1 MPPEPTIEAAGLV
14 KHYRAS
20 DGGVVRAVNGV
31 SFQVAAGE
39 MVGLLGANGAGK
51 TTTLRMLAT
60 LLKPSAG
67 TAVVA
72 GADVRRDP
80 VGVRRRLGYVSAT
93 TGVPDRLSPREI
105 FTSFGRLHGLPPDA
119 LPARVESLL
128 ETLDLAACADRPA
141 GRLSSGQRQRVSLGR
156 ALVHD
161 PPALVLDE
169 PTNALDVVGAR
180 DLLVLLSRLR
190 AEGRAILLSTHRL
203 HEIETRCDRFVIIH
217 GGGVVATGTRDG
229 LVAAWAPGGA
239 GELEDAFFAAIA
251 GPTPPQ
257 PQGAA
262 S

>member
-14 KHYRAS
+14 KHYHAG

-31 SFQVAAGE
+31 SFTVQAGE

-60 LLKPSAG
+60 LLKPTAG
-67 TAVVA
+67 TARVA
-72 GADVRRDP
+72 GCDVRIDP
-80 VGVRRRLGYVSAT
+80 VGVRQRLGYVSAT

-105 FTSFGRLHGLPPDA
+105 FASFGRLHGIPPAAVPGRVAA
-119 LPARVESLL
+119 LLDR
-128 ETLDLAACADRPA
+128 LDLGRCADRPA

-180 DLLVLLSRLR
+180 DLLVLLGDLR
-190 AEGRAILLSTHRL
+190 AAGHAILLSTHRL
-203 HEIETRCDRFVIIH
+203 HEIETRCDRFVIVH
-217 GGGVVATGTRDG
+217 DGSVVAAGTRDS
-229 LVAAWAPGGA
+229 LVAEWIPGGA
-239 GELEDAFFAAIA
+239 GELEDAFFAAIGRQA
-251 GPTPPQ
+251 VVSGG
-257 PQGAA
+257 GA
-262 S
+262 